1 MEGLN
6 REERAVR
13 VCVHFGERDHYQDQP
28 LWAALLELLR
38 REGAAGGTVVRG
50 IAGFGAHSV
59 IHAARIVDLSTDL
72 PLVLEWIDQK
82 QLVEQLLPVIEGMLQ
97 GGLITTDTVMIRRYQ
112 PHTKPH

>member
-6 REERAVR
+6 RDERAIR
-13 VCVHFGERDHYQDQP
+13 VCVYFGERDHYQGQP

-59 IHAARIVDLSTDL
+59 IRAARIVDLSTDL
-72 PLVLEWIDQK
+72 PLVLEWIDQEP
-82 QLVEQLLPVIEGMLQ
+82 LVDRLLPAIEDMLQ
-97 GGLITTDTVMIRRYQ
+97 GGLITTDAVTIRRYQ
-112 PHTKPH
+112 PHAKPH